1 MSTTNNIINTPLIT
15 LGGAFTM
22 TGGAF
27 TFTGT
32 LTGNTAVT
40 FPTSGT
46 LLTTVGGVL
55 PLNQGGTNA
64 ALIAANGGIVYSNS
78 TQLAILAPTATANQV
93 LLSGANTTPSWSTA
107 VYPVTTTLSQLLY
120 SSSSNVITGLATAT
134 NGTLVTG
141 ATGIPAIL
149 AGPGTTGNILQ
160 SNAAAAPTF
169 STATY
174 PSTTTVSQI
183 LYSSSS
189 NVVAGLATAVSGVLV
204 TSAGGVP
211 SISQTI
217 PAATQAN
224 ITTVGTITS
233 GTWNGS
239 IVAGQYGGTG
249 IANTGK
255 TITLGGS
262 FTTSGAFS
270 PTLAFAA
277 SNTYTFPSAS
287 QTMLGLLGG
296 TLSGPLYLWNSTPA
310 TSLEAASKGYVDS
323 IASGFHIVSAAVAG
337 TTANLNATY
346 ANGAAGVGATLTN
359 AGAMAAFS
367 TDGVSPSVNDR
378 VLVKNQTTTANNG
391 IYMLTTVGSGAVN
404 WVLTRATDYDSAAEI
419 LPGTIVPVTTGTTL
433 ANSTW
438 LQYNTIVTVGTDPI
452 QFSQYSVSNPVTL
465 ASGGTS
471 ANLTASAGSVTYST
485 ASAMAFTAVGSS
497 GQLLSSAGTGT
508 PIWTT
513 STYPA
518 SSGTAGKILI
528 SDGTNFVASTPTYPN
543 ASVTAGKFIIS
554 DGTNYIA
561 STSIMPNTVG
571 TALHILI
578 SDGTVNTYSTPAY
591 PNASVTAGKVIIS
604 DGTNYIAS
612 TSIFPNTVGAAGKII
627 ISDGTVN
634 AYSTPTYPNASV
646 TAGKFIISDGTNY
659 IASTSIMPNTVG
671 AVGKIIRSDGTV
683 NAYSTST
690 FADTYLANALL
701 YASSANV
708 VVGLTTAASSIL
720 STSAGGVPTWLSIV
734 TVPNGG
740 TGAATFTANAVICG
754 GTVAT
759 GPLQSVASVGT
770 AGQVLTSNGVG
781 ALPTFQSAGVG
792 SGAFNSIATQIFV
805 ANGTYT
811 PTTGMKFCTIECV
824 GGGGAGGGLSA
835 ALTIVGVGGGGGA
848 GGYSRKI
855 SSAADIGVSQVVTI
869 GAGGTPGA
877 AGNNPGGAGSDTS
890 LGTICIGK
898 GGAGGDGDDGTSGN
912 SSPGGAGGV
921 AGTGDLTIPGQPGFL
936 GVNSTSLGATGWHGG
951 EGGSSFY
958 GAGAP
963 ARYSNGDG
971 FAASNYG
978 SGGGGAWTLG
988 GIDRSGGAG
997 SAGIIVIT
1005 EYISV

>member
-1 MSTTNNIINTPLIT
+1 MATNNIINTPLIA

-46 LLTTVGGVL
+46 LITTIGGVL

-93 LLSGANTTPSWSTA
+93 LLSGSSTTPLWSTA
-107 VYPVTTTLSQLLY
+107 TYPVTTTLSQLLY
-120 SSSSNVITGLATAT
+120 SSTSNVISGLATAI

-141 ATGIPAIL
+141 ATGIPSIL
-149 AGPGTTGNILQ
+149 VGPGTSGQVLQ
-160 SNAAAAPTF
+160 SNAAAAPSF
-169 STATY
+169 STASY
-174 PSTTTVSQI
+174 PSTTTINRI
-183 LYSSSS
+183 LYSSSA
-189 NVVAGLATAVSGVLV
+189 NVVDQIVTGNSGVLI
-204 TSAGGVP
+204 TSAGGIP
-211 SISQTI
+211 SISSTI

-262 FTTSGAFS
+262 LTTTGAFS
-270 PTLAFAA
+270 PTLAFSA
-277 SNTYTFPSAS
+277 SNTYTFPSAT
-287 QTMLGLLGG
+287 QTILGLLGG
-296 TLSGPLYLWNSTPA
+296 SLSGSLYLVNSTPA

-323 IASGFHIVSAAVAG
+323 VASGFHIITAAVAG
-337 TTANLNATY
+337 TTANRTSIY

-359 AGAMAAFS
+359 SGAMAAFS
-367 TDGVSPSVNDR
+367 TDGISPSVNDR
-378 VLVKNQTTTANNG
+378 VLVKSQTAPAENG
-391 IYMLTTVGSGAVN
+391 VYTLTTVGSGVAN
-404 WVLTRATDYDSAAEI
+404 WVLTRATDYDTSVEV
-419 LPGTIVPVTTGTTL
+419 LPGTIVPVTSGTTL
-433 ANSTW
+433 AASTW
-438 LQYNTIVTVGTDPI
+438 LQYDTVATMGTDPI

-471 ANLTASAGSVTYST
+471 ANLTASAGAVVYST
-485 ASAMAFTAVGSS
+485 ASAMGFTAVGSS

-518 SSGTAGKILI
+518 SAGTVGKIII
-528 SDGTNFVASTPTYPN
+528 SDGTNFVSSTPAYPN
-543 ASVTAGKFIIS
+543 ASVTSGKFIIS

-591 PNASVTAGKVIIS
+591 PNASVTAGKLIIS

-627 ISDGTVN
+627 ISDGTIN
-634 AYSTPTYPNASV
+634 TYSTPTYPNASV

-671 AVGKIIRSDGTV
+671 TVGKIIRSDGTV
-683 NAYSTST
+683 NAYTTST
-690 FADTYLANALL
+690 FADTYTANSIL

-754 GTVAT
+754 GTVST
-759 GPLQSVASVGT
+759 GALQSVASVGT
-770 AGQVLTSNGVG
+770 AGQVLTSNGAG
-781 ALPTFQSAGVG
+781 SLPTFQSSGLG
-792 SGAFNSIATQIFV
+792 SGAFNSIVTQIFV

-811 PTTGMKFCTIECV
+811 PTAGMKYCIIECV
-824 GGGGAGGGLSA
+824 GGGGAGGSLASS
-835 ALTIVGVGGGGGA
+835 LTIVGVGGGGGA
-848 GGYSRKI
+848 GSYSRKI
-855 SSAADIGVSQVVTI
+855 AASGTIGVSQTVTI
-869 GAGGTPGA
+869 GIAGIPGA
-877 AGNNPGGAGSDTS
+877 AGNNPGGNGGDTS
-890 LGTICIGK
+890 LGAICIAK
-898 GGAGGDGDDGTSGN
+898 GGSGGDGDDGTSGN
-912 SSPGGAGGV
+912 SSPGGVGGI
-921 AGTGDLTIPGQPGFL
+921 AGTGDLTIPGTPGFI

-951 EGGSSFY
+951 EGGNSFY

-963 ARYSNGDG
+963 AKYSNGDG
-971 FAASNYG
+971 NPASNYG
-978 SGGGGAWTLG
+978 SGGGGAWTLA

-997 SAGIIVIT
+997 SAGIIAIT